1 MDEVIKYITESND
14 YKECMRLKAL
24 MEKNSEIKEL
34 VEKIK
39 ELQKKYIRSGYDE
52 KLKEELDVLEKRLY
66 AIPIYDIY
74 QRHLEEVNQMINY
87 VKDEMNDYFYKVL
100 ND

>member
-1 MDEVIKYITESND
+1 
-14 YKECMRLKAL
+14 MRLKAL

>member
-1 MDEVIKYITESND
+1 MDEVIKCITESND

-24 MEKNSEIKEL
+24 MEKNTEVKEL

-39 ELQKKYIRSGYDE
+39 ELQKKYIRSGYDDTV
-52 KLKEELDVLEKRLY
+52 KEELDILEERLY

-74 QRHLEEVNQMINY
+74 QRHLEKVNQMINY
-87 VKDEMNDYFYKVL
+87 VKDEMNNYFYKVL